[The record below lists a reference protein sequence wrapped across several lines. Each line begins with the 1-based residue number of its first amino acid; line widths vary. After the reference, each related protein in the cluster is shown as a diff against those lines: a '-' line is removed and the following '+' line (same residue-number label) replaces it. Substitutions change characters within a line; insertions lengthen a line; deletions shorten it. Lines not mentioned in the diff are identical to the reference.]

1 MEENYLVAESKDDDK
16 PTQNIFQIMDEIVR
30 HLNRTKKMFLVM
42 IVSVVV
48 VVPGTF
54 IVTFALLGANSFWS
68 GVPSDGPD
76 DSGGPP
82 DESAFGLARGIVIA
96 FLLAWIII
104 GIRQWFVL
112 SKWTQR
118 YEIYKE
124 LQKKIEKKLDYE
136 SNENNGEEKVQ
147 K

>member
-1 MEENYLVAESKDDDK
+1 MEENYLVAESKDNK

-68 GVPSDGPD
+68 GVPSDRPD
-76 DSGGPP
+76 DIGGLP